1 MEPFRWLGDVTTI
14 EAFESDALDV
24 KDFYF
29 KGDDYRYHIEIEA
42 KRRFLELLKNRFNS
56 GVKYR
61 GKAWKWDTVILNKTQ
76 ELARF
81 LQDKSRQVEF
91 SLSPVRVYREAIQR
105 SFAGESL
112 SARAKKLGIGKG
124 TLNNLRENAEQNEPF
139 RIYKPIMSKLV
150 ASENH
155 SLASQESVRYKNL
168 ESRVFPR
175 SNQRANDQAKKTD

>member
-1 MEPFRWLGDVTTI
+1 MTSRDPFNPCLNYAYGVMEGYVRRAINMVGLKPSVGWLHEFTGAQIRESCVYDLMEPFRWLGDVTTI

-91 SLSPVRVYREAIQR
+91 IEPRPSLQRSVQR

-112 SARAKKLGIGKG
+112 S
-124 TLNNLRENAEQNEPF
+124 
-139 RIYKPIMSKLV
+139 
-150 ASENH
+150 
-155 SLASQESVRYKNL
+155 
-168 ESRVFPR
+168 
-175 SNQRANDQAKKTD
+175 